1 MKFFKENTVE
11 YHVAQ
16 EVAPGVRRV
25 MANNPSLLT
34 YHGTGTFIIG
44 EGKVTIIDPGPCIPS
59 HLDALLNAIE
69 GEQLLQILIT
79 HTHLDHSPAAAVL
92 KSHTGAP
99 TMGFG
104 PHVKI
109 SGTNSEEGADYD
121 FCPDVVVKNGDIIDG
136 TEDKFEVIHTPGHT
150 SNHLCFSLND
160 RSILFCGDHVMGWS
174 TTIVSPPDGNMA
186 SYRNSLKYL
195 TKRTEEVYLPT
206 HGPSIK
212 NPKIYIQDLIKHRD
226 QREIEILD
234 SISSNM
240 SNTSDIVDKLYIN
253 LDPRLH
259 SAAQRSVLAH
269 LIQLVEEGKV
279 LADTDY
285 INNDSNFYTG

>member
-136 TEDKFEVIHTPGHT
+136 TEDNAGAIVTPDTLLRGEKAG
-150 SNHLCFSLND
+150 L
-160 RSILFCGDHVMGWS
+160 V
-174 TTIVSPPDGNMA
+174 A
-186 SYRNSLKYL
+186 S
-195 TKRTEEVYLPT
+195 
-206 HGPSIK
+206 
-212 NPKIYIQDLIKHRD
+212 Q
-226 QREIEILD
+226 
-234 SISSNM
+234 M
-240 SNTSDIVDKLYIN
+240 
-253 LDPRLH
+253 
-259 SAAQRSVLAH
+259 LA
-269 LIQLVEEGKV
+269 
-279 LADTDY
+279 
-285 INNDSNFYTG
+285 NNDGYSFFKTLGDLLMTGPTLTNVNDFRAILVLPR